1 MDVLPEVLLNYDTP
15 RIFGGMSGGID
26 PERIARLIESG
37 LAATAESER
46 LEYLNDA
53 VRLITNAA
61 AMASP
66 EDKVRFEE
74 LLSVVQTMIGDYSS

>member
-1 MDVLPEVLLNYDTP
+1 
-15 RIFGGMSGGID
+15 MSELD

-46 LEYLNDA
+46 LQYLKDA

-66 EDKVRFEE
+66 EQQARFDE
-74 LLSVVQTMIGDYSS
+74 LLIVVQSMIQERSSESAGI